1 MTQQMKCRHI
11 TRRGFTIA
19 IAGIA
24 LASARPASASRSQP
38 IYNVSNPMPPTVR
51 RLSLERI
58 ETSIVAA
65 AGAQGWM
72 TKHVSPGLL
81 EATFRQKTHVAVVEI
96 GFDKDK
102 WTIVYKTSEHLNQDG
117 NRIHPHYNAWIQ
129 KLERN
134 INYKLSSVAP

>member
-1 MTQQMKCRHI
+1 MSQIHSDLKGQFALI
-11 TRRGFTIA
+11 LGASSGFGGAT
-19 IAGIA
+19 GQE
-24 LASARPASASRSQP
+24 LAKADAAE
-38 IYNVSNPMPPTVR
+38 TLA
-51 RLSLERI
+51 RLS
-58 ETSIVAA
+58 TVAA